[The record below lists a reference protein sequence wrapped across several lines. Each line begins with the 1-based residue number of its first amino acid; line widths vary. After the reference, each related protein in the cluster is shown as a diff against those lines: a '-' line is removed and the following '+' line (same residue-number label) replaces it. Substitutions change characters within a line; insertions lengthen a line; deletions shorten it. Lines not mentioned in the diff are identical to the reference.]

1 LEVSAA
7 FFPSLKQNLME
18 TYCHFLGMPES
29 QTEQCALLLNKTL
42 LNNWTFWSLIP
53 NSQGLDGLYLIYA

>member
-1 LEVSAA
+1 LEVSSA
-7 FFPSLKQNLME
+7 FFTSLME

-29 QTEQCALLLNKTL
+29 QTEQCTLL

-53 NSQGLDGLYLIYA
+53 NSQLLGRLYLIYT